1 MRIGII
7 GSGHVGLVTG
17 AGFADLGN
25 EVLCM
30 DHDVQKIKLLKRGEI
45 PFYEPGLQELVQKNC
60 GEGRLFFSADS
71 KEVLRFSK
79 VLFLCVGTPPR
90 SDGDADLSAVEK
102 VAREIGRNLAEYR
115 LIVEKS
121 TVPVQTGEQ
130 LYTAI
135 KSSLRK
141 KVAFD
146 VASNAEFLREGS
158 AVQDF
163 FNPDRIVLGV
173 GNNRAKQLLLEI
185 YKPFKAPIVLT
196 DIRSAEIIKHAC
208 NSFLATKVSFINLI
222 SQICEKVGADVVKVA
237 EGIGTDHRI
246 GRAFLDAGIGFGGSC
261 FPKDL
266 AAFAHI
272 ARKHKVSSSLLQA
285 VSEVNETQKLN
296 FVSKVKSILNPIKGK
311 TIAVL
316 GLAFKPNTDDLRSA
330 PAIDIVKNFERE
342 GAKIKAYDPQAI
354 PAAGKVLKGIS
365 FAKNAYEA
373 CRNADALVIL
383 TEWREFREL
392 DLRRL
397 KQYLKRPIVIDGR
410 NIYDVEVMRQN
421 GFKYFSVGR
430 K

>member
-79 VLFLCVGTPPR
+79 VLFLCVGTPSR

-285 VSEVNETQKLN
+285 VSEINETQKLN